1 MNIHSKG
8 GNSNLMD
15 KRTLILQST
24 LKLITENG
32 FHGTPVSM
40 IAKDSGVAAGTIY
53 RYFKNKEDIIN
64 ELYTYVKT
72 GFNNAILKEM
82 YDDISI
88 RDEYYL
94 KWRNMVDYYI
104 NNPSEAKF
112 MQQYTSSPY
121 INGDVVKSNLEKYP
135 HLKDLYIRAVNSN
148 IIRDISY
155 EAVVIVM
162 LGTVNQLY
170 RTYNSKTLYID
181 EKITNEVFQIFWNGI
196 KQ

>member
-1 MNIHSKG
+1 MNIHSEG

-40 IAKDSGVAAGTIY
+40 IAADSGVAAGTIY

-72 GFNNAILKEM
+72 EFNNAILKEM
-82 YDDISI
+82 YDGISI

-104 NNPSEAKF
+104 NNPLEAKF
-112 MQQYTSSPY
+112 MEQYATSPY
-121 INGDVVKSNLEKYP
+121 INKDVFKSNLEKYS
-135 HLKDLYIRAVNSN
+135 HLKDLYKRAVNTST
-148 IIRDISY
+148 IREISY
-155 EAVVIVM
+155 EAVTIVM
-162 LGTVNQLY
+162 LGTVNKLY
-170 RTYNSKTLYID
+170 RIYNSKMLNVD
-181 EKITNEVFQIFWNGI
+181 EKITNEVFEAFWNGI
-196 KQ
+196 RK